1 LERCNEL
8 GVNLVKLESRPLPER
23 DFEFLFY
30 LDLDIPAASPVLG
43 ELIALLESEAEE
55 LRYLGSYSEVV

>member
-1 LERCNEL
+1 
-8 GVNLVKLESRPLPER
+8 
-23 DFEFLFY
+23 LFY